1 MTAVFALF
9 SRLPETLRVHPQF
22 CTLLERHGLSDCDS
36 LVETESGIA
45 LRKLK
50 SRENWRLDL
59 DDEHKR
65 VVRLY
70 LKKHRVRTTATRL
83 RALLRLPA
91 PATPARREAERTQQL
106 AALGVPTMTVAA
118 YAERLRQDGTLVAAF
133 LTEELAGFEQLDLFL
148 PQRFHDRSDLT
159 LRHLIDC
166 VGDAA
171 GRFHRLGF
179 NHRDLYTCHFFVR
192 EINSESAHES
202 SRFAVHLIDLQ
213 RVQRWPAGL
222 RRRWVVKDLAQ
233 LAYSC
238 PPKLIGPTQRLRF
251 FKRYRGVK
259 RLDASSKR
267 LARSVL
273 RKEAALRRRHGSYR
287 DWESTGGDRIAT
299 PLPSPC
305 PISCGPTATKG
316 TSQLMRIG
324 LVLDR
329 FDRRLGG
336 VEQWTAQLADRL
348 LARGHEVHVV
358 ARSVAERELR
368 PGLTAHPVTARGS
381 RVALADAAAEILRRL
396 DLDVIHDMGFGWYCD
411 VLQPHGGSRFA
422 ANEQNL
428 RLSPRWIRSTKRL
441 MTRLLPRYRE
451 FDELCR
457 KQYAASPAGRNN
469 RVVVAISEM
478 VRRDLKRWHG
488 LPETSIRLVY
498 NGVDAER
505 FTPALRET
513 HRLPIR
519 RELGVRDD
527 QPLFLIVAHNFVLKG
542 VPALL
547 EAMTLI
553 RSAGHDAVLAV
564 VGGKRTASFERMA
577 RQLGIEDSVRFVG
590 AVDDPSPY
598 YVAADVYVQP
608 TWYDPC
614 SLVLL
619 EALACGLPVIT
630 TRFNGA
636 GELIVPGVH
645 GDILAQPDD
654 AVSLAASMVGWLDLD
669 RRKAAAIATR
679 KLMLEHTLER
689 NVESMLGVYEEVAGR
704 RRQLRNAA

>member
-1 MTAVFALF
+1 MSALF
-9 SRLPETLRVHPQF
+9 SRLHETLRVHPQF
-22 CTLLERHGLSDCDS
+22 RALLDRHGLSDCDS
-36 LVETESGIA
+36 LVETEAGTA

-50 SRENWRLDL
+50 TRENWRLDL
-59 DDEHKR
+59 DDGHKR

-70 LKKHRVRTTATRL
+70 LKKHRMRTAATRL
-83 RALLRLPA
+83 RAVLRLPA

-106 AALGVPTMTVAA
+106 ASLGVPTMTVAA

-148 PQRFHDRSDLT
+148 PQRFDDRSDST
-159 LRHLIDC
+159 LRNLIEC
-166 VGDAA
+166 VGEVA

-179 NHRDLYTCHFFVR
+179 NHRDFYTCHFFVR
-192 EINSESAHES
+192 EIKSESAHES
-202 SRFAVHLIDLQ
+202 PRFIVHLIDLQ
-213 RVQRWPAGL
+213 RVQRWAAWL

-251 FKRYRGVK
+251 FKRYRGV
-259 RLDASSKR
+259 RTLDASSKR

-273 RKEAALRRRHGSYR
+273 RKEAALHRRHGSYR
-287 DWESTGGDRIAT
+287 DWESAGADRTASL
-299 PLPSPC
+299 PLQSPRPS
-305 PISCGPTATKG
+305 SCGPTATKG
-316 TSQLMRIG
+316 TSQPMRIG

-368 PGLTAHPVTARGS
+368 PGLTAHPLTVRGS
-381 RVALADAAAEILRRL
+381 RVALADAAADLLRQL

-428 RLSPRWIRSTKRL
+428 RLSPRWLRSTKRL

-457 KQYAASPAGRNN
+457 KQYRASPAGRAG
-469 RVVVAISEM
+469 RLVVAISEM

-488 LPETSIRLVY
+488 LSDASIRLVY

-513 HRLPIR
+513 QRLPVR

-564 VGGKRTASFERMA
+564 VGGKRTASFERTA
-577 RQLGIEDSVRFVG
+577 RQLGIGDSVRFVG

-645 GDILAQPDD
+645 GDVLAQPDD
-654 AVSLAASMVGWLDLD
+654 VVSLAASMAGWLDLD
-669 RRKAAAIATR
+669 RRKAAATATR
-679 KLMLEHTLER
+679 TLMLDHTLER
-689 NVESMLGVYEEVAGR
+689 NIESMLGVYEEVAGR
-704 RRQLRNAA
+704 RRQLRKAA